1 MTKRVL
7 TLVPALL
14 LSLLI
19 NAQNLIIPR
28 PVTEKA
34 GEGHFVLNEKTSI
47 TSNEKNSFNLKYL
60 KGKNNEKDDEPVD
73 IETFLSANKEVP

>member
-60 KGKNNEKDDEPVD
+60 KGK
-73 IETFLSANKEVP
+73 IEAASGFKLAEASSSV